1 MLSKGVIII
10 NINSEW
16 FKTYRIWATNK
27 ITKQRQKLTIYWITD
42 WDEVLEVLQRRNINN
57 DTYDIKIKKTY
68 GIGNG
73 CKGRLTQVDKIKKE
87 MMERIGK

>member
-1 MLSKGVIII
+1 VRII

-16 FKTYRIWATNK
+16 MKTYRIWVTNK
-27 ITKQRQKLTIYWITD
+27 LTKERQKLTIYWITD
-42 WDEVLEVLQRRNINN
+42 WDEVLEVLQRRNINS

-73 CKGRLTQVDKIKKE
+73 CKGRLAQVDKIKKE
-87 MMERIGK
+87 MMERIGG